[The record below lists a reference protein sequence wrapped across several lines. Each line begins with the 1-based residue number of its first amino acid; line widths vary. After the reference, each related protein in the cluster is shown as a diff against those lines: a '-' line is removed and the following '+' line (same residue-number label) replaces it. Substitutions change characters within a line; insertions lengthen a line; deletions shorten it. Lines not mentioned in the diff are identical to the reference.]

1 MSKPIKTPPLRS
13 DTWESEEAST
23 SNDGIEETDS
33 DDVALVLTGKRSVYD
48 SSNSQVV
55 C

>member
-1 MSKPIKTPPLRS
+1 MSKPIKTPPPRF

-33 DDVALVLTGKRSVYD
+33 DDAALVLAGKRSIYK
-48 SSNSQVV
+48 
-55 C
+55 